1 MNDLAKLAFD
11 LAAAGAKARRLAD
24 VAVRKTG
31 LDVVRIA
38 QMQAPVDTGNLRAS
52 IGMTQTGPTSVE
64 VGPTAHYGA
73 YVEYGTYKMAAQP
86 YMSPAADAAIP
97 GLIEALSTLGID
109 AIGG

>member
-1 MNDLAKLAFD
+1 M
-11 LAAAGAKARRLAD
+11 
-24 VAVRKTG
+24 AVRKTG

-52 IGMTQTGPTSVE
+52 IGMTQTGPASVE
-64 VGPTAHYGA
+64 VGPTVHYGA

>member
-11 LAAAGAKARRLAD
+11 LAVAGAKAKRLAD

-31 LDVVRIA
+31 LDIVRIA
-38 QMQAPVDTGNLRAS
+38 QVQAPVDTGHLRAS
-52 IGMTQTGPTSVE
+52 IGMTSVE